1 MVALYRS
8 GRQAEALAAY
18 QDARRA
24 LVEEL
29 GIDPSRALQELERRC
44 STRTRVS
51 TGARPDA
58 ERSDARGHRGRP
70 TGCRHL
76 RGRERE
82 LSLLEDA
89 LTDARAGR
97 GRLVV
102 LAGEAGIG
110 KSRLADE
117 LAARARLNGTQVLWG
132 RCWEAGGAPAYWPWV
147 QALRAHVRDSEQ
159 DALREELGAAAAHVA
174 HLLPELRELYPD
186 IPEVPSLDTEGARF
200 QLFDSTAAFIRRAAV
215 SSGWL
220 IVLDDMHAAD
230 ASSLLLLEFV
240 AAELADARVLLLA
253 TYRDPELE
261 TGDPIAVALAGITR
275 LASLRISLHG
285 LDRPEV
291 ASYIGQSAQ
300 LEPDPSVLA
309 AIMAETEG
317 NPLFVGEI
325 VRLLAAEGR
334 LGTPTDP
341 TWRLSI
347 PETVKEVI
355 GRRVKTLSTECRDVL
370 ALASVVGRE
379 FQLNVVAHLADR
391 TRDEVLALLDEAEAA
406 RVVSDV
412 PASPGQMRFTHAL
425 VRDTLYDALPQGRRL
440 ELHRRTG
447 DTLEE
452 LTGPE
457 ASAHLSELAHHFY
470 SALPAV
476 EPDKVVSYARRA
488 GDHAGALLAHEEA
501 ARLYELAL
509 QALALSPVAD
519 QDLERTL
526 LLAPR

>member
-1 MVALYRS
+1 
-8 GRQAEALAAY
+8 
-18 QDARRA
+18 
-24 LVEEL
+24 
-29 GIDPSRALQELERRC
+29 
-44 STRTRVS
+44 
-51 TGARPDA
+51 
-58 ERSDARGHRGRP
+58 
-70 TGCRHL
+70 
-76 RGRERE
+76 
-82 LSLLEDA
+82 
-89 LTDARAGR
+89 
-97 GRLVV
+97 
-102 LAGEAGIG
+102 
-110 KSRLADE
+110 
-117 LAARARLNGTQVLWG
+117 
-132 RCWEAGGAPAYWPWV
+132 
-147 QALRAHVRDSEQ
+147 
-159 DALREELGAAAAHVA
+159 
-174 HLLPELRELYPD
+174 
-186 IPEVPSLDTEGARF
+186 
-200 QLFDSTAAFIRRAAV
+200 
-215 SSGWL
+215 
-220 IVLDDMHAAD
+220 MHAAD

-275 LASLRISLHG
+275 LASLRIALHG

-309 AIMAETEG
+309 AIMTETEG

-379 FQLNVVAHLADR
+379 FQLNVVARLADR
-391 TRDEVLALLDEAEAA
+391 TRDEVLVLLDEAEAA

-425 VRDTLYDALPQGRRL
+425 VRDTLYDALPQRRRL

-470 SALPAV
+470 AALPAV
-476 EPDKVVSYARRA
+476 EPVKVVSYARRA

-519 QDLERTL
+519 TGPRAD
-526 LLAPR
+526 APPGPR